1 MNGNN
6 CMKRFLL
13 AVVLCFG
20 MGVHVPV
27 HGVGMRDV
35 GNKIV
40 QAGTFAKNCGNAA
53 TIAVPGTVVAAVLG
67 MIIYNKWNARKA
79 EEQKITAEEQARVD
93 FQLKLKAVFEKHE
106 IEMPEIIFQMVDN
119 YDKAVEDRTYK
130 FISNKHLNIGFFSK
144 YGQLYNLGP
153 YAQLP
158 VVKFYTNNNKLL
170 YIKKALWSYPLA
182 FKVDL
187 LKTLVNKGT
196 LFPTSEESLSTYI
209 ENYITVC
216 ENQCFKPDSTQEEL
230 MLKKLLNASISII
243 LNDPNQSQEEYLT
256 KFTDFVEKMQQQ
268 EEKDNMFEPEKY
280 ESFPLSKKNERPK
293 FMKLT
298 DEDLTELGSII
309 ESLKD

>member
-27 HGVGMRDV
+27 HGVGMKDV
-35 GNKIV
+35 GNKILR
-40 QAGTFAKNCGNAA
+40 AGTFVKNFENVARIVLPVA
-53 TIAVPGTVVAAVLG
+53 LVAAFG
-67 MIIYNKWNARKA
+67 MSIYNKWNARK
-79 EEQKITAEEQARVD
+79 AEEQARVD
-93 FQLKLKAVFEKHE
+93 FQLKLKAVFEKHK
-106 IEMPEIIFQMVDN
+106 IEMPEIIFQIVDN

-130 FISNKHLNIGFFSK
+130 FISNKHVNIGFFSK

-158 VVKFYTNNNKLL
+158 VVKFYTNNNNLL

-293 FMKLT
+293 CMKLT